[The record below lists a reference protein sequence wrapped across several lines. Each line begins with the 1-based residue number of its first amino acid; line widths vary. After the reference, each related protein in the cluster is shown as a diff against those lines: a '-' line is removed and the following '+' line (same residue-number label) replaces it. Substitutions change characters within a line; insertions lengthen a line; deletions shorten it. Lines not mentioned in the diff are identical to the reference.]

1 MKLCHCS
8 HVGTTILIQNCKQSQ
23 ACRVRADVPV
33 PPGTLPPGL
42 QAVLQIQLVLGEL
55 CRTPRAPRGW
65 SWLWSVS
72 D

>member
-23 ACRVRADVPV
+23 ACRVRTDVPV

-42 QAVLQIQLVLGEL
+42 QAVLQIQLVQDSQGSQ
-55 CRTPRAPRGW
+55 RVVMAV
-65 SWLWSVS
+65 VS
-72 D
+72 E

>member
-42 QAVLQIQLVLGEL
+42 QAVLQIQLVQDCQGSQ
-55 CRTPRAPRGW
+55 RVVMAV
-65 SWLWSVS
+65 VS
-72 D
+72 E

>member
-42 QAVLQIQLVLGEL
+42 QAVLQIQLVQDSQGSQ
-55 CRTPRAPRGW
+55 RVVMAV
-65 SWLWSVS
+65 VS
-72 D
+72 E

>member
-33 PPGTLPPGL
+33 PPGTLPPRL
-42 QAVLQIQLVLGEL
+42 QAVLQIQLVQDSQGSQ
-55 CRTPRAPRGW
+55 RVVMAV
-65 SWLWSVS
+65 VS
-72 D
+72 E